1 MEASMD
7 KFAKDPAGRPIP
19 QTPEERP
26 GAQVE
31 TAEPPPET
39 APDEAPA
46 PETQPGESGT
56 PPEKPPRTTTE
67 APPSESPKGKKVSP
81 WKLVD
86 EYKAKLA
93 AAEQR
98 AIESESKLLPEADRA
113 KVEERV
119 KSIEARNAELED
131 HIKYVDYTRSK
142 EFQDKFE
149 APYEDAWNRQMGN
162 LKDISVPLENGASRP
177 FSPEDL
183 LSLVNMERGQAR
195 KVAEELFGSDAQD
208 VLAARLECRR
218 LWDERERGLAEAKK
232 SGSERVSKAQQQY
245 KAAKEAVA
253 KTVKE
258 TWDQVNHAITED
270 PEIGAFFKPREG
282 DADWNQRL
290 AKGFELVDHAF
301 NQDPRDPKL
310 TPEQRA
316 AVVKRH
322 AAVRNR
328 AASWGAMRHELT
340 RVQAKLEAAE
350 KQLKGYKGS
359 TPGTAGSTPASNTT
373 AVPGRGMDRLMAGL
387 DKLAKPM

>member
-1 MEASMD
+1 M
-7 KFAKDPAGRPIP
+7 
-19 QTPEERP
+19 
-26 GAQVE
+26 
-31 TAEPPPET
+31 
-39 APDEAPA
+39 
-46 PETQPGESGT
+46 
-56 PPEKPPRTTTE
+56 
-67 APPSESPKGKKVSP
+67 
-81 WKLVD
+81 D

-149 APYEDAWNRQMGN
+149 APYEAAWKRQMGN

-195 KVAEELFGSDAQD
+195 KVAEELFGQDAED

-218 LWDERERGLAEAKK
+218 LWDEREQGLAEAKK

-245 KAAKEAVA
+245 KTAQEAVA
-253 KTVKE
+253 KTIKE
-258 TWDQVNHAITED
+258 TWDAVNHAIAED

-290 AKGFELVDHAF
+290 AKGFELVDMAF
-301 NQDPRDPKL
+301 NQDPRDPRL
-310 TPEQRA
+310 TPQERDTII
-316 AVVKRH
+316 KRH
-322 AAVRNR
+322 AAIRNMSG
-328 AASWGAMRHELT
+328 SWRAMRYDLK